1 MGVWR
6 AIANKME
13 ASQET
18 CFFFFFFFWGGGGGG
33 KNNPGLFPDYQMV
46 CCIHIECLESL
57 GKEIGKKL
65 H

>member
-1 MGVWR
+1 MYNREQMKEKCRFQEWKWKHFAAIVGVWR

-13 ASQET
+13 ASQEI
-18 CFFFFFFFWGGGGGG
+18 
-33 KNNPGLFPDYQMV
+33 

-57 GKEIGKKL
+57 GREIGKKL